1 MRKFNFN
8 FDSHFGF
15 NLEKLVLVLGF
26 AVLSFFIVLIAGFS
40 YDIKFMTVFSRSIR
54 AFFVAGLAAFAI
66 LGILSIQEKY
76 FGIKD
81 SDIKPPDE
89 QPQQQDNRS

>member
-1 MRKFNFN
+1 MRKFN

-40 YDIKFMTVFSRSIR
+40 NDIKFMTVFSRSIR
-54 AFFVAGLAAFAI
+54 AFFVAGIAAFAV

-81 SDIKPPDE
+81 KDISPPE
-89 QPQQQDNRS
+89 QPAQQNDQQ